1 MNNQNKKGII
11 YCRVSSH
18 DQVQGTSLES
28 QKQACLEYARREN
41 ITVAESEIFIERGES
56 ATAANRTELIKALE
70 YCRKNQGKVQAFIVW
85 KVDRFAR
92 NQTDHFA
99 LRAQLSKYGV
109 RLHSVTEPITDDPI
123 GKMTEGMLAAYAQFE
138 NDIRKQRCEG
148 GMQRKIEQGI
158 WPWQPPI
165 GYKSAMRLRE
175 RRKTQPDEPD
185 EERFYLIQKGLK
197 TYATGKY
204 SGVEVSNLLA
214 KWGLKT
220 RTGKPMGKQLTER
233 VLRDPYYAGVLTN
246 PWTGE
251 QHRGQ
256 HRAMISWEEYEQIQT
271 IKTGLSRHLNRPRSK
286 LNPDFPLRRF
296 VMCACG
302 GKLTASWHT
311 GRKGKKYASYNCHN
325 KQCVHNGHGVPKDVL
340 EGKFFDL
347 LTNITPK
354 EEFLELFEEI
364 VLDVWRDRKT
374 VLQTER
380 VNYEQE
386 VKKLETRK
394 EQLLQ
399 MRLNS
404 EITQQEFV
412 NHKNSIDNKITGF
425 KISQNETHTDELDME
440 GLITYATG
448 FIRSVARQWQE
459 MNIKQRQRLQ
469 KLVLPECI
477 MYNKATESFGT
488 AIPSPI
494 FKLSQ
499 DFSPIKSDLVAGA
512 GIEPASGGSFTPAVS
527 NWNGLYHNPIR
538 TLPL

>member
-1 MNNQNKKGII
+1 MNTQNKKGII

-18 DQVQGTSLES
+18 DQVSGTSLES
-28 QKQACLEYARREN
+28 QKQACLVYAEREG
-41 ITVAESEIFIERGES
+41 ITVGESEIFIERGES
-56 ATAANRTELIKALE
+56 ATAANRTELIKVLE

-99 LRAQLSKYGV
+99 LRGQLMKYGV
-109 RLHSVTEPITDDPI
+109 RLHSVTEPLTDDPI

-148 GMQRKIEQGI
+148 GMQRKVEQGI
-158 WPWQPPI
+158 WPWMPPI
-165 GYKSAMRLRE
+165 GYKTAIRMRE

-204 SGVEVSNLLA
+204 SAVEVSKLLTT
-214 KWGLKT
+214 WGMKT
-220 RTGKPMGKQLTER
+220 RTGKPMGKQLMER
-233 VLRDPYYAGVLTN
+233 VLKDPYYAGILTN

-251 QHRGQ
+251 QHKGQ
-256 HRAMISWEEYEQIQT
+256 HRAMISWEEYEQIQS
-271 IKTGLSRHLNRPRSK
+271 IKRGLSRHLNRPRSI

-296 VMCACG
+296 VTCTCG

-311 GRKGKKYASYNCHN
+311 GWKCKKYASYNCHN
-325 KQCVHNGHGVPKDVL
+325 KQCVHNGHSVPKDVL

-354 EEFLELFEEI
+354 EEFLALFEEI
-364 VLDVWRDRKT
+364 VLDVWKDRKT
-374 VLQTER
+374 VLQNER
-380 VNYEQE
+380 INYQLEI
-386 VKKLETRK
+386 KKLETRK

-399 MRLNS
+399 MRLNG
-404 EITQQEFV
+404 EISPQEFTD
-412 NHKNSIDNKITGF
+412 NKNSIDNRVTGF
-425 KISQNETHTDELDME
+425 KISQNETHTDELDM
-440 GLITYATG
+440 GGIVSYATD

-477 MYNKATESFGT
+477 VYDKVTDSFGT
-488 AIPSPI
+488 AILSPI

-499 DFSPIKSDLVAGA
+499 DFSLTKSDLVAGA
-512 GIEPASGGSFTPAVS
+512 RIERASGGYAYHYNFHCPLVC
-527 NWNGLYHNPIR
+527 GLDYAFNP
-538 TLPL
+538 